1 MFLSTATNAIDA
13 KGRTSVPG
21 AFRDVVEEDAVYVW
35 PSVHGNFLEGGDR
48 KLMDALQ
55 AEIFE
60 RVAEGTLSVEAAQAQ
75 QMVLLGGAKRLGYD
89 KTGRIVLPQEF
100 RDHADLGNAA
110 CFVGL
115 GNRFEIWEPGAHEQ
129 RIAAARERARST
141 RLLGN
146 VRMAL

>member
-1 MFLSTATNAIDA
+1 MFLSTAINAIDA

-21 AFRDVVEEDAVYVW
+21 AFRDVVEEDAIYVW
-35 PSVHGNFLEGGDR
+35 PSVHGDFLEGGDR

-55 AEIFE
+55 TEIFD
-60 RVAEGTLSVEAAQAQ
+60 RVADGTLSVEAAQAQ

-89 KTGRIVLPQEF
+89 KTGRIVLPQAF

-129 RIAAARERARST
+129 RMQTVRERAKGT

-146 VRMAL
+146 ARYAL